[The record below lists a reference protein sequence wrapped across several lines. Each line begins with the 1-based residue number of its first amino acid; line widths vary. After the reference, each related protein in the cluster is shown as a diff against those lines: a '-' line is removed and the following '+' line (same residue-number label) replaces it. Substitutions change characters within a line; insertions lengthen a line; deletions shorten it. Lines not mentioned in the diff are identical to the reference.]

1 MDREPIVLDPTG
13 TDVPGEAARLR
24 AEGPAVRVLLPGGV
38 GAWAIT
44 SHALIKR
51 LLTDPRVSK
60 DARKHWPEFIAGR
73 IPETWPLYTW
83 VAVRNMFTAYGMDH
97 TRLRKLVAPA
107 FTARRTRALAPRIDD
122 ITRDLLDG
130 LAARPA
136 DQPVDLRA
144 AFAQPLPIRVICEL
158 YGVPAHLQ
166 PGMLRTMDSIFRTS
180 VPPERAAAN
189 YRQLYDILTELT
201 AFKRARPDDD
211 LATALIEA
219 RDGDDRL
226 TEQELLDTLLLVLS
240 AGHETTVNLLAN
252 AVMGLLTHPAQLALV
267 RSGRVGWDAVIE
279 ETLRWAPSVAS
290 LPLRYA
296 TEPIALDSGVTID
309 TGEAILAVF
318 AAAGTD
324 PEQHGPDAALFDVT
338 RPPRDHLAFGHGVH
352 YCLGAPLARMEAR
365 AALPALFERF
375 PAMEPAD
382 PAPPRIESFISHG
395 PEVLPVRL
403 GRARPYAAERAPG
416 AA

>member
-1 MDREPIVLDPTG
+1 M
-13 TDVPGEAARLR
+13 
-24 AEGPAVRVLLPGGV
+24 
-38 GAWAIT
+38 
-44 SHALIKR
+44 
-51 LLTDPRVSK
+51 LTDPRVSK

-83 VAVRNMFTAYGMDH
+83 VAVQNMFTAYGMDH

-107 FTARRTRALAPRIDD
+107 FTARRTRALAPRIDSL
-122 ITRDLLDG
+122 TRDLLDTM
-130 LAARPA
+130 AAAPA
-136 DQPVDLRA
+136 GQPLDLRA

-180 VPPERAAAN
+180 VPPEEAAAN
-189 YRQLYDILTELT
+189 YRQLYEILSEL
-201 AFKRARPDDD
+201 AALKRAEPDDD

-219 RDGDDRL
+219 RDGNDRL
-226 TEQELLDTLLLVLS
+226 SEQELLDTLLLVLS

-252 AVMGLLTHPAQLALV
+252 AVRGLLAHPDQLELV
-267 RSGRVGWDAVIE
+267 RSGRASWDAVIE

-296 TEPIALDSGVTID
+296 TEPIELDDDVTIG

-324 PEQHGPDAALFDVT
+324 PAQHGPDAATFDIT
-338 RPPRDHLAFGHGVH
+338 RPTRDHLAFGHGVH

-365 AALPALFERF
+365 AALPALFDRF
-375 PAMEPAD
+375 PSMELAEPT
-382 PAPPRIESFISHG
+382 PPPIESFISHG
-395 PEVLPVRL
+395 PEILPVHLVR
-403 GRARPYAAERAPG
+403 ERVAG
-416 AA
+416 

>member
-1 MDREPIVLDPTG
+1 M
-13 TDVPGEAARLR
+13 
-24 AEGPAVRVLLPGGV
+24 
-38 GAWAIT
+38 
-44 SHALIKR
+44 IKR

-83 VAVRNMFTAYGMDH
+83 VAVQNMFTAYGMDH

-107 FTARRTRALAPRIDD
+107 FTARRTRALAPRIDSL
-122 ITRDLLDG
+122 TSDLLDTM
-130 LAARPA
+130 AAAPA
-136 DQPVDLRA
+136 GQPLDLRA

-158 YGVPAHLQ
+158 YGVPARLQ

-180 VPPERAAAN
+180 VPPEEAAAN
-189 YRQLYDILTELT
+189 YRQLYEILSEL
-201 AFKRARPDDD
+201 AALKRAEPDDD

-219 RDGDDRL
+219 RDGNDRL
-226 TEQELLDTLLLVLS
+226 SEQELLDTLLLVLS

-252 AVMGLLTHPAQLALV
+252 AVRGLLTHPDQLELV
-267 RSGRVGWDAVIE
+267 RSGRASWDAVIE

-296 TEPIALDSGVTID
+296 TEPIELDHEVTIG

-324 PEQHGPDAALFDVT
+324 PAQHGPDAARFDIT
-338 RPPRDHLAFGHGVH
+338 RPTRDHLAFGHGVH

-365 AALPALFERF
+365 AALPALFDRF
-375 PAMEPAD
+375 PSMELAD
-382 PAPPRIESFISHG
+382 PTPPPIESFISHG
-395 PEVLPVRL
+395 PEILPVHLVR
-403 GRARPYAAERAPG
+403 ERVAG
-416 AA
+416 